1 MTIPAAYQV
10 GLGLYAIDAETL
22 ALRAEVWKILGP
34 HLDAIMETHF
44 AGVRTHAP
52 FYADMLKTR
61 GGEYKVLALK
71 YTERLFCNPYDDQ
84 WVQDCKARVKA
95 ELELG
100 HDLRSRSGVE
110 LTILCELNRLL
121 RGRHATLKGKA
132 LKLVDCATR
141 VFMLDSATAV
151 SLHYHYQFRGVK
163 ARGDALSEAIQQF
176 RTTTQ
181 ALRDLADKVVVS
193 LGETSRELHGLADS
207 ASAETTKAAK
217 AAGDTVMLAGEMAT
231 ASGQL
236 TTSISEIHHQA
247 TSSAKTSHAA
257 VASAEQANTSIQS
270 LSEVVEKIG
279 SVVGLI
285 SQIASQTNLLA
296 LNATIEAARAGEAG
310 RGFAVV
316 ASEVK
321 MLATQTSKATEEIAK
336 QIAVIEEATRRS
348 VGEIA
353 GTSKT
358 IADIAVVAESVAA
371 AVDEQA
377 LATGSIASSASRTA
391 SNAEI
396 VSESLR
402 AVEQTI
408 LRTQNAA
415 GSVLEFSKSLHGRT
429 AEFEAALK
437 ALFKVATDQSGI
449 QKFTDLSSAA
459 R

>member
-1 MTIPAAYQV
+1 
-10 GLGLYAIDAETL
+10 
-22 ALRAEVWKILGP
+22 
-34 HLDAIMETHF
+34 MET
-44 AGVRTHAP
+44 
-52 FYADMLKTR
+52 
-61 GGEYKVLALK
+61 
-71 YTERLFCNPYDDQ
+71 N
-84 WVQDCKARVKA
+84 
-95 ELELG
+95 
-100 HDLRSRSGVE
+100 
-110 LTILCELNRLL
+110 
-121 RGRHATLKGKA
+121 
-132 LKLVDCATR
+132 
-141 VFMLDSATAV
+141 
-151 SLHYHYQFRGVK
+151 
-163 ARGDALSEAIQQF
+163 
-176 RTTTQ
+176 
-181 ALRDLADKVVVS
+181 
-193 LGETSRELHGLADS
+193 
-207 ASAETTKAAK
+207 KAAK
-217 AAGDTVMLAGEMAT
+217 AAGDTVILAGEMAT

-236 TTSISEIHHQA
+236 TASISEIHHQA
-247 TSSAKTSHAA
+247 TTSARTSHAA
-257 VASAEQANTSIQS
+257 VASAEQANASIQS

-358 IADIAVVAESVAA
+358 IAEIADVAESVAA

-377 LATGSIASSASRTA
+377 SATGSIASSASRTA
-391 SNAEI
+391 TNAEI
-396 VSESLR
+396 VSQSLR

-408 LRTQNAA
+408 QRTQSAA

-449 QKFTDLSSAA
+449 KQFTDLSSAS